1 MQTWNVTQIPIG
13 VFNVDYSV
21 YHNDNYLTKKDVYV
35 IFCLTAAAAPI
46 LKKKMSISMNVC
58 SNLFSEAY
66 VLNQSPHSSFYYC

>member
-35 IFCLTAAAAPI
+35 IFCLTAAAPPI
-46 LKKKMSISMNVC
+46 LRKNCMCAQI
-58 SNLFSEAY
+58 FF
-66 VLNQSPHSSFYYC
+66 QRHTF

>member
-21 YHNDNYLTKKDVYV
+21 YHNDTYFKTKKKDVYV

-46 LKKKMSISMNVC
+46 LKKKC
-58 SNLFSEAY
+58 QF
-66 VLNQSPHSSFYYC
+66 Q